1 MKIKMPEFEKFDID
15 SRVVNPDD
23 IVPEFY
29 IEHPYFEG
37 HICVD
42 GPSDT
47 GAYFMYGYI
56 GGSYYYGDSVAASDD
71 IDLEETKDGMIKTS
85 SMRKAYK
92 TIVKQ
97 LKERYRKWVIENL
110 ME

>member
-15 SRVVNPDD
+15 SRTVNPED
-23 IVPEFY
+23 IVPAFY
-29 IEHPYFEG
+29 IGHPYFEG
-37 HICVD
+37 RICVD

-56 GGSYYYGDSVAASDD
+56 GSSYYYTDPVVFSDD

-97 LKERYRKWVIENL
+97 LKERYRKWFIENL